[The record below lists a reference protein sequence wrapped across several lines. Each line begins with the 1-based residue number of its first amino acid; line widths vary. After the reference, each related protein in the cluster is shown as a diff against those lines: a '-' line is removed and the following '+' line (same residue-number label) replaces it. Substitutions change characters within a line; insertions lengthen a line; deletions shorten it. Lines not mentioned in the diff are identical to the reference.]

1 MKVLA
6 VSLLR
11 LGDILMLSP
20 VLKGIKSQHKNVE
33 LHVLINSQFS
43 FVKTLMPWVDKFIL
57 FDRKQM
63 QKGMGEVDRQL
74 FEPLDRL
81 STTIDYLN
89 NEKYT
94 KVFNLTHT
102 RLSGILCGLINAEE
116 KLGLAFNDNHT
127 ASFGSR
133 WYSYLNEQVGGG
145 SDFTAH
151 MTDVH
156 YYGAEIPYNS
166 HEFDFVLDK
175 KGEDE
180 AVALIGD
187 LKNIICVQAFTSDNK
202 KNWGLD
208 RIAKSLK
215 LFQYMNPKYSIFAL
229 GAPNESHKVSELI
242 KVCDKEGVSVKPA
255 ICSLQGALGILR
267 VSELLLTGDTSIKHL
282 ACGTDC
288 KIIEIA
294 IGSSDYRKTGVTLE
308 LKQAAPGRSVN
319 VTVKED
325 QEVVSGKIKEFV
337 DGMNDVL
344 KFIQTQNRLDANT
357 DTTRTLGGEGMLRS
371 VENRIRGLVQGMQ
384 VGVSGSIK
392 RLNQLGIVFNRNG
405 TLDFDQ
411 DKFNTVLSRDPQA
424 VQSFFAGDG
433 FSTGFVPSLKNQ
445 IKVMMDP
452 TLGSI
457 PLRKKSLQ
465 DQITRIDTNIE
476 RKDKQL
482 AKKETTL
489 RRKFAKMEEAMSR
502 LKSQANSL
510 GAIASAGIPN
520 LGGVKVNGS

>member
-1 MKVLA
+1 MPAVSIGGLASGLPPNLVDQLIDAERQPIRNLETRKAKTQSKLELVNDMSDKISKLTESIGTLASTRGFNDIKLLSGDNNIVQGVVDPGLA
-6 VSLLR
+6 VPGSYNIEVVQLAQKAAAVTNGFPDKDR
-11 LGDILMLSP
+11 TEIGVGYFEFETSNGD
-20 VLKGIKSQHKNVE
+20 VE
-33 LHVLINSQFS
+33 VYIDGSNNTLEGAANAINRANIG
-43 FVKTLMPWVDKFIL
+43 VRATVIN
-57 FDRKQM
+57 DRKSPDAPY
-63 QKGMGEVDRQL
+63 KL
-74 FEPLDRL
+74 L
-81 STTIDYLN
+81 I
-89 NEKYT
+89 
-94 KVFNLTHT
+94 
-102 RLSGILCGLINAEE
+102 SG
-116 KLGLAFNDNHT
+116 D
-127 ASFGSR
+127 S
-133 WYSYLNEQVGGG
+133 V
-145 SDFTAH
+145 
-151 MTDVH
+151 
-156 YYGAEIPYNS
+156 
-166 HEFDFVLDK
+166 
-175 KGEDE
+175 GEDNEIAYPTLYFLDGDQDLYFDEERE
-180 AVALIGD
+180 AKNGIVKVDGFEFEIGD
-187 LKNIICVQAFTSDNK
+187 N
-202 KNWGLD
+202 
-208 RIAKSLK
+208 
-215 LFQYMNPKYSIFAL
+215 
-229 GAPNESHKVSELI
+229 
-242 KVCDKEGVSVKPA
+242 SVKDVIP
-255 ICSLQGALGILR
+255 
-267 VSELLLTGDTSIKHL
+267 
-282 ACGTDC
+282 
-288 KIIEIA
+288 
-294 IGSSDYRKTGVTLE
+294 GVTLE